1 MNTRTISFLSILSI
15 AMSACSEKTETDNI
29 NDTPEEQSVPKFQSL
44 TIVPNEDVNTS
55 TSLTCIATASD
66 EDGDI
71 LEISY
76 RWLDANGEVMLDDSQ
91 NYILSPETV
100 QPTDEIFCEATLSD
114 DENTITEQTSI
125 TIINTPPVLEQIT
138 LTPNEDIFSNTE
150 MVCTT
155 TAYDEDLEEVSI
167 TFLGSG
173 ITKKSTLKI
182 ILKQQQTQV
191 LSLYHLNLYN
201 QMIY

>member
-1 MNTRTISFLSILSI
+1 
-15 AMSACSEKTETDNI
+15 MSACLKTETNNI

-44 TIVPNEDVNTS
+44 TIVPNEDINTS

-76 RWLDANGEVMLDDSQ
+76 HGSMQWQAMLDDSQ

-100 QPTDEIFCEATLSD
+100 QPTDEVFCEATLSD

-125 TIINTPPVLEQIT
+125 TIINTQPVRASHT
-138 LTPNEDIFSNTE
+138 H
-150 MVCTT
+150 
-155 TAYDEDLEEVSI
+155 
-167 TFLGSG
+167 
-173 ITKKSTLKI
+173 TK
-182 ILKQQQTQV
+182 
-191 LSLYHLNLYN
+191 
-201 QMIY
+201 